1 MSPEVASQIA
11 VWRQQAFEGTLTV
24 EDQRKIIE
32 LIRGDRKNA
41 AVSSEKARKT
51 RAKKEIKSAD
61 DMLKELGL

>member
-24 EDQRKIIE
+24 DDQRKIIE